1 MIRSLAVS
9 AVVMSMAAVSLVA
22 CQPSGEAAKTAGEAS
37 LPSGDAMP
45 ATYDWHFTAHGGT
58 GELDFGDGDWA
69 EGVSVFTLSCRPETK
84 SVEMSWGYEEEAVL
98 TAGTATGT
106 FHPNSSTPTDHPVI
120 SALKGSGVI
129 NVGLSQADMRLVGKD
144 AGKAEMTAFFDYCD
158 TGKHPVYSAE
168 AAIAED
174 EARAAIAAE
183 VAAQAEPAAPTAPVE
198 TPAEDA
204 APAAETPVN

>member
-9 AVVMSMAAVSLVA
+9 AAVVSLAAVSLVA
-22 CQPSGEAAKTAGEAS
+22 CQPSGEATKTAGEAS

-45 ATYDWHFTAHGGT
+45 PTYDWHFLAHGGT

-69 EGVSVFTLSCRPETK
+69 EGVSVFTLSCRPETR

-106 FHPNSSTPTDHPVI
+106 FRPNSSAPTDHPVI
-120 SALKGSGVI
+120 GALKDSGVI

-144 AGKAEMTAFFDYCD
+144 AGRAEIAAFFDYCD

-168 AAIAED
+168 AAAAED
-174 EARAAIAAE
+174 EAKAAE
-183 VAAQAEPAAPTAPVE
+183 IAAQAEAAVVETPAEAAEAPAAEAPPVE
-198 TPAEDA
+198 TPA
-204 APAAETPVN
+204 T